1 MGVRVTVRVTVRVR
15 VEVRV
20 RVRVRAR
27 VRVGV
32 TVRARV
38 IAWRQH
44 SKGGDGADVR
54 HQEVDA
60 ERLQRG
66 YSARVRTPRRRRRA
80 VHGRARG
87 GRVAGAARRP
97 CDERRRRLAALS
109 RLVLLECRLV
119 RVRVRDRFRV
129 RARVRVRVR
138 VRVRGRIRVRIRV
151 RVRLCLGFGF
161 GSG

>member
-1 MGVRVTVRVTVRVR
+1 MRVGVGVRARVRVRVGVRVRARVR

-20 RVRVRAR
+20 RAR
-27 VRVGV
+27 VS
-32 TVRARV
+32 
-38 IAWRQH
+38 AWRQH
-44 SKGGDGADVR
+44 SKGGDGAYVR

-60 ERLQRG
+60 QRLQRG
-66 YSARVRTPRRRRRA
+66 DSARVRMPRRRRRA

-119 RVRVRDRFRV
+119 RVRVRVRFRV
-129 RARVRVRVR
+129 RLRVRVR
-138 VRVRGRIRVRIRV
+138 VRVRGRIRVRVRV